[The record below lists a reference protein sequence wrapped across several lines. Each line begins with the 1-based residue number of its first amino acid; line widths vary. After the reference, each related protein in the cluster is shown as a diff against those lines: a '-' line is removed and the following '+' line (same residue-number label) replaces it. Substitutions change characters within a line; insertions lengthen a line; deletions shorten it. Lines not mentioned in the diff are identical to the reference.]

1 MLSFDNNFRNMP
13 QRLPAEQR
21 RPQIADAI
29 LTLLGDHTVEEVT
42 TRRIAEVVGI
52 SQPALFRH
60 FPSRDDL
67 LVAAVDRV
75 RQILEPIA
83 DASIQQGGIE
93 GIRHMAS
100 GLFQQVSKNPGL
112 PRLLFFAGATSG
124 SVVDEQC
131 PKFNRSLRM
140 LVSLQR
146 NLVAELL
153 RSSTL
158 VTPEFKADPRLA
170 ARIFVGLIQGTI
182 IQARFGDHHRMGAEQ
197 VAHLVVDFWVAGLD
211 SLPESVA
218 ESDEL
223 EDQPGDGSE
232 ADGANGPNGADGSNA
247 QDAAAIASQAL
258 LELDVRPLLDQGI
271 DPLNRILLTLEK
283 MPASGVLQITAPFQP
298 TPLLSLLTAKGFGVD
313 AREFENGEWK
323 ITVRGAQAAE
333 VVDLC
338 ELEAPEPME
347 RCLLATAELKAG
359 ESWLALLPRVPQLL
373 LPRLTE
379 RGLTYHYLDHPDGTA
394 LIRICKPLD

>member
-1 MLSFDNNFRNMP
+1 MS

-29 LTLLGDHTVEEVT
+29 LTLLGDNTVEEVT

-60 FPSRDDL
+60 FQSRDDL

-83 DASIQQGGIE
+83 DESIQIGGID
-93 GIRHMAS
+93 GIRCMAS
-100 GLFQQVSKNPGL
+100 GLFEQVSKNPGL

-131 PKFNRSLRM
+131 PKFNRSLRL

-153 RSSTL
+153 RNSEL
-158 VTPEFKADPRLA
+158 DQPRFDGDPKLA

-182 IQARFGDHHRMGAEQ
+182 IQARFGDHHRMGAAE
-197 VAHLVVDFWVAGLD
+197 VANLVVDFWLAGLQ
-211 SLPESVA
+211 SLPAWDPSQEVQDQSAQASSSPEPTCTA
-218 ESDEL
+218 EAGL
-223 EDQPGDGSE
+223 Q
-232 ADGANGPNGADGSNA
+232 
-247 QDAAAIASQAL
+247 Q
-258 LELDVRPLLDQGI
+258 LDVRPLLARGV
-271 DPLNRILLTLEK
+271 DPLNRILLTLENL
-283 MPASGVLQITAPFQP
+283 PADGALQVSAPFQP
-298 TPLLSLLTAKGFGVD
+298 LPLITLLGVKGFQVTQQ
-313 AREFENGEWK
+313 EFPNQDWWL
-323 ITVRGAQAAE
+323 TVRGAQAAE
-333 VVDLC
+333 VVDLR

-347 RCLLATAELKAG
+347 QCLLATAELQPGA
-359 ESWLALLPRVPQLL
+359 SWLALLPRVPQLL
-373 LPRLTE
+373 LPRLKE
-379 RGLTYHYLDHPDGTA
+379 RGLAHHFLEQPDGTA